1 MGLSA
6 LAGITFVGATGGISG
21 AVIPKVSISSGNF
34 LGRFKYQLYRA
45 STSLRPRRLLLHME
59 AIGY

>member
-21 AVIPKVSISSGNF
+21 AVIPKVSISFGKF
-34 LGRFKYQLYRA
+34 LVSFKYQLCRA
-45 STSLRPRRLLLHME
+45 SKFLGPRRLLLHME
-59 AIGY
+59 AIVY